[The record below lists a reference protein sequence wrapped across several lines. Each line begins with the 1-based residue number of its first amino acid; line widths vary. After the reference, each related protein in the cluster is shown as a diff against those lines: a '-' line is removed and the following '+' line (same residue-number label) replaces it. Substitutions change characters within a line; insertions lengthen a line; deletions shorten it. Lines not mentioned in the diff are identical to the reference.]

1 MTTATETHHPA
12 TKTYWIVGAVLAAVT
27 AVEIAVSYIDF
38 FGSFQ
43 APILIALGLVKF
55 VTVVA
60 VFMHLRYD
68 LRGYRTLFLFGLI
81 GALLVFTVVMA
92 AMQAF

>member
-1 MTTATETHHPA
+1 MATATHTHP
-12 TKTYWIVGAVLAAVT
+12 TPKFYWLIAALLAVVT
-27 AVEIAVSYIDF
+27 AVEIGISYIDVL
-38 FGSFQ
+38 GPAQ
-43 APILIALGLVKF
+43 APLLIFLGVVKF

-81 GALLVFTVVMA
+81 GALVVFAVVLA
-92 AMQAF
+92 VFQAF

>member
-1 MTTATETHHPA
+1 MATATHAHP
-12 TKTYWIVGAVLAAVT
+12 TPKFYWLIAAFLAVVT
-27 AVEIAVSYIDF
+27 AVEIGISYIDVL
-38 FGSFQ
+38 GPAQ
-43 APILIALGLVKF
+43 APLLIFLGVVKF

-81 GALLVFTVVMA
+81 GALVVFAVVLA
-92 AMQAF
+92 VFQAF

>member
-1 MTTATETHHPA
+1 MATATETHHP
-12 TKTYWIVGAVLAAVT
+12 TIKTYWIVGAVLAVVT
-27 AVEIAVSYIDF
+27 AIEIGISYVEFLGPVQ
-38 FGSFQ
+38 GV
-43 APILIALGLVKF
+43 LLVTLGLVKF

-68 LRGYRTLFLFGLI
+68 IRGYRVLFLFGLI
-81 GALLVFTVVMA
+81 GALLVFAVVLA